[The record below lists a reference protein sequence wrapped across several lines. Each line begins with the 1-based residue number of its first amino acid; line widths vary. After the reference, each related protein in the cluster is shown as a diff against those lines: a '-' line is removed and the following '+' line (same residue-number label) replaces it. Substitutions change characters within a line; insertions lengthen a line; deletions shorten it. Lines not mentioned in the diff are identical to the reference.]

1 MIDPEEGF
9 GLFRSMIRH
18 RAYVAEAVGFVSNE
32 LRRRVEVHDLSK
44 LQDDEFAGFCRINA
58 AARVNKFGSPE
69 YTEGMKREKPTIDL
83 HFSRNRHHS
92 ERPRLVSG
100 IDTEPDDYAYAVA
113 LAKAQMTFIDVIEMV
128 CDWWAARAGYDDPR
142 SWEDTVKLNIENKGH
157 FLSPEQLWLVS
168 SVASF
173 LGGVR

>member
-9 GLFRSMIRH
+9 GLFRSILRH
-18 RAYVAEAVGFVSNE
+18 RAYLGEAVGLVSHE
-32 LRRRVEVHDLSK
+32 LLRRAEVHDLSK
-44 LQDDEFAGFCRINA
+44 LQDDEFSGFCRINA

-69 YTEGMKREKPTIDL
+69 YADGMKREKPTIDL
-83 HFSRNRHHS
+83 HFSRNRHHP
-92 ERPRLVSG
+92 ERPQLAAG
-100 IDTEPDDYAYAVA
+100 IHTEPDDYAYAVA
-113 LAKAQMTFIDVIEMV
+113 LDREQMTFLDIIEMV

-142 SWEDTVKLNIENKGH
+142 SWEDTVKLNIENKGRL
-157 FLSPEQLWLVS
+157 LSPEQLWLVS